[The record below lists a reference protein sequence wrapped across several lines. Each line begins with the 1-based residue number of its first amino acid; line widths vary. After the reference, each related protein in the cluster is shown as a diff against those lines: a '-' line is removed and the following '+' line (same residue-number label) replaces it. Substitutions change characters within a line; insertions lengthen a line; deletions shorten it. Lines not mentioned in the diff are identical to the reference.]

1 MTYRIINN
9 KKSTS
14 VFVLFTA
21 NSTLTIAGNTS
32 VSNVAID
39 NEELSGAVIQRAWCG
54 TSSGDGAY
62 WTVKRG
68 ANTVAVFDS
77 TAFIDYAGNG
87 LVLGL
92 DSSATLSANIN
103 GSVLT
108 GTLIL
113 ELKKIGINGDSG
125 PIYLSDSDYERA

>member
-9 KKSTS
+9 KKTTTAYI
-14 VFVLFTA
+14 LFTA
-21 NSTLTIAGNTS
+21 NTSLTIAGNSS
-32 VSNVAID
+32 VSDIAVD
-39 NEELSGAVIQRAWCG
+39 NENLSGAVIQRAWCG
-54 TSSGDGAY
+54 SSSGDGSY

-68 ANTVAVFDS
+68 ANTVAVYDS

-87 LVLGL
+87 LVLSF
-92 DSSATLSANIN
+92 DPDATLVANIN

-113 ELKKIGINGDSG
+113 ELKKIGVNGDTG
-125 PIYLSDSDYERA
+125 PIYLSDSDYERS